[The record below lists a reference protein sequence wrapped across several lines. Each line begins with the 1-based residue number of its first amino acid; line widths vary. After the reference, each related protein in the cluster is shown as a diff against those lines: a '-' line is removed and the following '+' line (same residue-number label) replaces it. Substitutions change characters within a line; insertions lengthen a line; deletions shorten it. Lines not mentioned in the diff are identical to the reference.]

1 MEWYGQQVVLIT
13 GCSRG
18 GIGHS
23 LARAF
28 ADEDCLVVATS
39 RSLSAMADLE
49 NDSRFFLQELDVQS
63 EENVQHVLSQVL
75 EKYGRVDVLVNN
87 AGVLMRLIQAVVPH
101 MMSQRKGKIVNVGSV
116 TVLSPGPWVGA
127 YIASK
132 AALHSLTDTLRL
144 ELRPFGIDVINVVP
158 GAIRSNVGNN
168 ALASYNQM
176 PPLKLYMGFEA
187 AIRDRANFSQG
198 PKSTPTDE
206 FAKKTVAVI
215 LKKNPPA
222 WFSSGTY
229 STMMA
234 ILYHLPIFIRDLVM
248 KK

>member
-1 MEWYGQQVVLIT
+1 
-13 GCSRG
+13 
-18 GIGHS
+18 
-23 LARAF
+23 
-28 ADEDCLVVATS
+28 
-39 RSLSAMADLE
+39 MADLE

-87 AGVLMRLIQAVVPH
+87 AGHEVDSSCCSSHDVT
-101 MMSQRKGKIVNVGSV
+101 KEGKDCKCWECYCFV
-116 TVLSPGPWVGA
+116 PGPWVGA

-206 FAKKTVAVI
+206 FAKRRW
-215 LKKNPPA
+215 L
-222 WFSSGTY
+222 
-229 STMMA
+229 
-234 ILYHLPIFIRDLVM
+234 
-248 KK
+248 